1 MTRFTSLELCAGSG
15 AQALGLERA
24 GFDPVMLIDNNESAC
39 RTIQLNRPDWDVRCR
54 DLMTFDPLD
63 DDEPDLRKV
72 LDVDL
77 ISGGMPRIKAA
88 AAVARRGGDDQERR
102 LLKAA
107 VSVLMAVRPKAL
119 MLENLEGLVQS
130 GDYAEDR
137 RWMQAELEHLGY
149 RAFWKVLDAADF
161 GVPQHRRSGF
171 LVALADG
178 GGDGFAWPEPNPAPA
193 PTVGEALGPSMAAN
207 GWLGA
212 VQWAA
217 AADRLAPALVGGSDN
232 RGGGD
237 LGPTGSK
244 RAWWAMGV
252 EGRSLGDSSP
262 EADFPVDG
270 RPRLT
275 VRQTAILQA
284 FPESWRIHGRKTRAY
299 RQVGNALPPPVAE
312 AVGRSIATALA
323 DGTAPTTT

>member
-1 MTRFTSLELCAGSG
+1 MPRFTSLELCAGSG

-24 GFDPVMLIDNNESAC
+24 GFDPVMLIDNNEFAC
-39 RTIQLNRPDWDVRCR
+39 RTVRLNRPDWDVRCR

-77 ISGGMPRIKAA
+77 VSGGMPRIKAA
-88 AAVARRGGDDQERR
+88 AAVSRRGGDDHERA

-107 VSVLMAVRPKAL
+107 ISVLMAVRPKAL
-119 MLENLEGLVQS
+119 MLENLEGLVH
-130 GDYAEDR
+130 GNDYAEDR
-137 RWMQAELEHLGY
+137 SWMQAELENLGY
-149 RAFWKVLDAADF
+149 RPFWKVLDAADF

-171 LVALADG
+171 LVALTDDHGEAFG
-178 GGDGFAWPEPNPAPA
+178 WPEPGTVPA
-193 PTVGEALGPSMAAN
+193 PTVGDALGPSMAAN

-212 VQWAA
+212 VRWAA

-252 EGRSLGDSSP
+252 EGRSLSNTSP
-262 EADFPVDG
+262 PADFPVDG
-270 RPRLT
+270 RPRLS
-275 VRQTAILQA
+275 VQQTAILQA
-284 FPESWRIHGRKTRAY
+284 FPESWRIYGPKTRAY

-312 AVGRSIATALA
+312 AVGRSIATALT
-323 DGTAPTTT
+323 GNTPSTIS

>member
-24 GFDPVMLIDNNESAC
+24 GFDPVMLIDNNEFAC
-39 RTIQLNRPDWDVRCR
+39 RTIGLNRPEWDVRCR
-54 DLMTFDPLD
+54 DLMDFDPLD
-63 DDEPDLRKV
+63 EDEPDLRKV

-77 ISGGMPRIKAA
+77 MSGGMPRIKAA
-88 AAVARRGGDDQERR
+88 AAVARRGGDDHERA
-102 LLKAA
+102 LLRGAL
-107 VSVLMAVRPKAL
+107 SVLMAVKPKAL
-119 MLENLEGLVQS
+119 VLENLEGLVHS
-130 GDYAEDR
+130 RDYAEDR
-137 RWMQAELEHLGY
+137 SWIEAELHNLGY
-149 RAFWKVLDAADF
+149 RPFWKVLDAADF

-171 LVALADG
+171 LVALAEDYG
-178 GGDGFAWPEPNPAPA
+178 PGFAWPEPSSVPA
-193 PTVGEALGPSMAAN
+193 PTVGEVLGLSMAAN

-232 RGGGD
+232 HGGAD

-244 RAWWAMGV
+244 KAWRAIGV
-252 EGRSLGDSSP
+252 EGASLSDAGPSS
-262 EADFPVDG
+262 DFPIEG

-275 VRQTAILQA
+275 LKQTAVLQA
-284 FPESWRIHGRKTRAY
+284 FPENWQIYGRKTRAY

-312 AVGRSIATALA
+312 AVGRSIATAL
-323 DGTAPTTT
+323 DGGGSANIG